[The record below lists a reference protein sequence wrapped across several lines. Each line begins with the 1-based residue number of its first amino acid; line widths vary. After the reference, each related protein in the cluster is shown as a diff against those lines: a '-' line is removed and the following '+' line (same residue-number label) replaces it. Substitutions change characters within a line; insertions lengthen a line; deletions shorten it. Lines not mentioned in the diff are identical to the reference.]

1 MNERVFRRTRR
12 VRDEDTDALGHVN
25 NVAWVRFVVE
35 LADAH
40 SRAVGLDWAAYRRI
54 GGMWIVRRH
63 EIDYARAA
71 TPGEEITEE
80 TWVEFLR
87 GARSLRRSRFV
98 RSEGGEIL
106 VEASTEWAFVDTK
119 TQRPKRVHPEVVQR
133 FSAQGA

>member
-54 GGMWIVRRH
+54 GGLWIVRRH

-71 TPGEEITEE
+71 IPDEEISEE
-80 TWVEFLR
+80 TWVELAR
-87 GARSLRRSRFV
+87 GARSVRRSRFL
-98 RSEGGEIL
+98 RSEGGELL
-106 VEASTEWAFVDTK
+106 VEATTHWAFVDTK
-119 TQRPKRVHPEVVQR
+119 TQRPKRIHPEVIDR
-133 FSAQGA
+133 FYA